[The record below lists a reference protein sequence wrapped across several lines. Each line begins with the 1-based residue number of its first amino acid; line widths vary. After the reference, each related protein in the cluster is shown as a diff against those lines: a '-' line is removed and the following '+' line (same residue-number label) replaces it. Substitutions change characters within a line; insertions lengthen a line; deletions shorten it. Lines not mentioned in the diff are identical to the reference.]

1 MEVMMAEDKVV
12 KTSLNIKEKLLQDF
26 KIHCIKQGV
35 SMSEKIDE
43 IIRKEIKGK

>member
-1 MEVMMAEDKVV
+1 MSGDKVV

-26 KIHCIKQGV
+26 KIYCIKQSV